1 MGELWGVYC
10 EYFRENQQCYN
21 KTVESRDFF
30 HRECLFYDDD
40 DDDEMVM
47 VMMDDDGDEYDDKL
61 FSWVSCCD
69 ESYACY

>member
-1 MGELWGVYC
+1 MV
-10 EYFRENQQCYN
+10 
-21 KTVESRDFF
+21 
-30 HRECLFYDDD
+30 
-40 DDDEMVM
+40 MVM